1 MGLLA
6 QLILGDGRGPLP
18 PRIGGHPAPG
28 PSPSASHQQRQ
39 PQGLLMCAT
48 GATPTWSST
57 SATPSYSQQPNRHI
71 PVATLPT
78 KPQNGSSSTTSGR
91 MSGATPAAAVAT
103 APPPSATVT
112 SAEASMMQPLNL
124 SKRIESKNSNATSSG
139 AAGTAASMAS
149 SAPNNAEKQTAASN
163 GHDIPTEA

>member
-78 KPQNGSSSTTSGR
+78 KPQTGSSSTTSGR
-91 MSGATPAAAVAT
+91 MSGATPAAAT
-103 APPPSATVT
+103 SAPPPSATVT